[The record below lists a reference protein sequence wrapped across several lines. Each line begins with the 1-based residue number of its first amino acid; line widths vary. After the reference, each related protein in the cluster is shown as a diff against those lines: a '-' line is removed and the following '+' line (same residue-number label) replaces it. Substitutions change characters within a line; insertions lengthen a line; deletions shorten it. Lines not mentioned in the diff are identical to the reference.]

1 MKKPKQ
7 FKPVRR
13 EGKTFSGEKK
23 ETGRTKGYSVE
34 WEKYRWRFLHHNPR
48 CYACGRDKT
57 SMSIHIDHIVAH
69 KGNEELF
76 WNETNYIPLCH
87 SCHSIVTGRYDK
99 YNPPKTEEKMKWLE
113 SQRDLWNVEI
123 KVKVVPL
130 KRRKVRGS

>member
-1 MKKPKQ
+1 MKTPQ

-13 EGKTFSGEKK
+13 EGKSFCGEKK

-34 WEKYRWRFLHHNPR
+34 WEKYRWRFLYHNPR

-57 SMSIHIDHIVAH
+57 NMSIHIDHIVAH

-87 SCHSIVTGRYDK
+87 SCHSVVTGRYDK